1 MFKYK
6 LQKLLDYQRL
16 LEDRAREELNR
27 HVCMLTDA
35 EKKLDRLIGVKYG
48 YEKKLYDKQI
58 KGEEARI
65 VLLYLNYIARIEME
79 LYLQRQEIERIK
91 AKIARI
97 KERLLEL
104 TKKRKM
110 LEKLE
115 EKARAN
121 FIREQEQEELKKLS
135 EFAVHQFN
143 KHSGKMI

>member
-79 LYLQRQEIERIK
+79 LYLQRKEIERIK

-121 FIREQEQEELKKLS
+121 FIKEQEQEELKKLS

-143 KHSGKMI
+143 KQFGKVI